1 MRLDR
6 YLVDLGYFES
16 RNRAIEAVRSG
27 KVMINGH
34 TVNKPSHKV
43 SDSDKIKVTQDKYYI
58 SRAAKKL
65 EGFLDSHPLNIAG
78 KEALDIGSSTGGFT
92 QILLER
98 GAASVDCVDVGC
110 DQLHGNL
117 RADKKVSVYEQTDI
131 RDFYTDKKYEIIVS
145 DVSFISLLHILP
157 SIDRLAAEG
166 ADIVLLF
173 KPQFEVGKDTKRD
186 SKGVVTDQA
195 AINAAMKRLES
206 AANKLGWKLA
216 HKTPSTITGK
226 EGNRETVY
234 HFVISRTPQT
244 HS

>member
-1 MRLDR
+1 MRLDK
-6 YLVDLGYFES
+6 YLVEHGYFES

-27 KVMINGH
+27 KVTVNGH
-34 TVNKPSHKV
+34 KTKASYKV
-43 SDSDKIKVTQDKYYI
+43 SQNDHIEISDEKFYV

-65 EGFLDSHPLNIAG
+65 EGFLDSYPLNIAG

-98 GAASVDCVDVGC
+98 GVASVDCVDVGR
-110 DQLHGNL
+110 DQIHSSL
-117 RADKKVSVYEQTDI
+117 RADERVSVYEQTDI
-131 RDFYTDKKYEIIVS
+131 REFDTDKQYGVIVS

-157 SIDRLAAEG
+157 SIDRLAAQE

-195 AINAAMKRLES
+195 AIDAAMQRFET
-206 AANKLGWKLA
+206 AAADLGWQLV
-216 HKTPSTITGK
+216 HKTPSTVTGK
-226 EGNRETVY
+226 EGNLEMVY
-234 HFVISRTPQT
+234 HYR
-244 HS
+244 